1 MDDFV
6 LWETKFSFLIRR
18 FQFVEETFSR
28 FVSSLYD
35 PFTTECKVVACKD
48 IYMVQSTMLY
58 RNKNKEN
65 GGVTVV
71 LGYSLFITS
80 QL

>member
-1 MDDFV
+1 MIP
-6 LWETKFSFLIRR
+6 LQQSARL
-18 FQFVEETFSR
+18 
-28 FVSSLYD
+28 L
-35 PFTTECKVVACKD
+35 PGKD